1 MSFNIKWLCFV
12 PVFIHAHYDHA
23 DYEEFNEMFRNVGHF
38 WEDFRD
44 PDTGLYCDTLK
55 LSTDSTGSNDVCGSG
70 NNRYSAASTGHGLV
84 SLAIF
89 SESSGSNY
97 SSVTV
102 IFNFC

>member
-1 MSFNIKWLCFV
+1 MSFNMKWLFFI
-12 PVFIHAHYDHA
+12 PYIHAQYVTD
-23 DYEEFNEMFRNVGHF
+23 EFVEMFRNVAHF

-55 LSTDSTGSNDVCGSG
+55 LSTDSADSNDVCGSS

-89 SESSGSNY
+89 SELSSSNY
-97 SSVTV
+97 SSVTD
-102 IFNFC
+102 IFNIC